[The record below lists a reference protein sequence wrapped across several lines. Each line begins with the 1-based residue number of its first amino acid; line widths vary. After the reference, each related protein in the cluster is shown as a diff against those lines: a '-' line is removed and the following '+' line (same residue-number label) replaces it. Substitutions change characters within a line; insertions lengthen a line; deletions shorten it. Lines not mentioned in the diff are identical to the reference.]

1 MTAFISP
8 GTVWYMANSSL
19 QSTLNKENVRP
30 FLAQGIYL
38 PFQSHMLSN
47 SISFHDVTFVFYLQ
61 YRHSEPKMRPLFAK
75 ILMDLRFNQQ
85 KMLSWSAEDLATAPS
100 DATVLGGSLSAG
112 NNLFVLLQNTYK
124 S

>member
-1 MTAFISP
+1 
-8 GTVWYMANSSL
+8 
-19 QSTLNKENVRP
+19 
-30 FLAQGIYL
+30 
-38 PFQSHMLSN
+38 MLSYPT
-47 SISFHDVTFVFYLQ
+47 SFHDVTFVFYLQ
-61 YRHSEPKMRPLFAK
+61 YRHSEPKMRPLFAR

-100 DATVLGGSLSAG
+100 DATVLGASLSAG